1 MKTATLLIALC
12 LVSLSHA
19 SLWDTCE
26 HDEGESKMIGMTAG
40 HNVRRCRHGADP
52 LEWDPALSKAA
63 QTHALKCKF
72 EHSKSADR

>member
-12 LVSLSHA
+12 LFSLSQA

-26 HDEGESKMIGMTAG
+26 HDDGRSKMIGMTAG

-52 LEWDPALSKAA
+52 LEWDTALSKAA
-63 QTHALKCKF
+63 QKHA
-72 EHSKSADR
+72 